1 MRSVRGLWSLGKT
14 LFTFQ
19 AIAFVFSLTVM
30 KRSFDDSCMAMFLI
44 SDVFLIAVF
53 LREKTFFTP
62 AFGLMFVGTAAPIFF
77 GFIAAYDVS
86 FYSICI
92 SGIFFIG
99 TTAGVVYLAKEKHI
113 SEPFSTLF
121 FLFFPFGIGVIIGE
135 FYFRSQKI

>member
-1 MRSVRGLWSLGKT
+1 MRSARGLWSLGKV

-19 AIAFVFSLTVM
+19 VITFVFSLTIM
-30 KRSFDDSCMAMFLI
+30 NRSFDDSCMAVFFI
-44 SDVFLIAVF
+44 SDVLLVTVF
-53 LREKTFFTP
+53 LREKNFFTP

-77 GFIAAYDVS
+77 GYIAAYEVS
-86 FYSICI
+86 FYSICV
-92 SGIFFIG
+92 SAIFFIG

-113 SEPFSTLF
+113 PEPFSTLF